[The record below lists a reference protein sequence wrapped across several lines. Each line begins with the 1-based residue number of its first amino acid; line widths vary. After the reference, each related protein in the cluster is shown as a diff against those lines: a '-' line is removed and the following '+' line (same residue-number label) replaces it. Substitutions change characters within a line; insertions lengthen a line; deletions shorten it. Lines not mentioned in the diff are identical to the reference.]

1 MREGETRTFKD
12 NNTNLWKV
20 VPIIIV
26 KVDMRN
32 IGCVVKGDR
41 RGTSK
46 EAEIGGNG
54 GEFVDI
60 VLDVRNN
67 ERVLYR
73 REWLPAIS
81 PNNIRNR

>member
-1 MREGETRTFKD
+1 M
-12 NNTNLWKV
+12 

-26 KVDMRN
+26 KVDIRN

-54 GEFVDI
+54 GEFTII
-60 VLDVRNN
+60 VLDARCN
-67 ERVLYR
+67 EIVLYR
-73 REWLPAIS
+73 REWLPVMFPKTPGRDDVCKIKIKLYKE
-81 PNNIRNR
+81 NG